1 MCDFAET
8 YHIADYRALPARVA
22 AALAV
27 GLREDSRTKMRLA
40 GARQSLDTRL
50 RAAMLDDLNLLVWSQ
65 TKDGQRGR
73 NRPESVL
80 HMLEGRTKQNATPV
94 RAFASAEAFE
104 DARRKLLD
112 RNGKEG

>member
-1 MCDFAET
+1 
-8 YHIADYRALPARVA
+8 
-22 AALAV
+22 
-27 GLREDSRTKMRLA
+27 MRLA
-40 GARQSLDTRL
+40 SVKQSLDTRL

-73 NRPESVL
+73 NRPESVF

-94 RAFASAEAFE
+94 RAFESAKVFE
-104 DARRKLLD
+104 DARRKLLN